1 MLRHVVKVFVERMD
15 DFFKECY
22 SFKNHSRVYH
32 LSVIKSCQLL
42 VPRRSVI
49 KLAIFL
55 FNMK

>member
-1 MLRHVVKVFVERMD
+1 MKVFVERMD
-15 DFFKECY
+15 DFFKECYY